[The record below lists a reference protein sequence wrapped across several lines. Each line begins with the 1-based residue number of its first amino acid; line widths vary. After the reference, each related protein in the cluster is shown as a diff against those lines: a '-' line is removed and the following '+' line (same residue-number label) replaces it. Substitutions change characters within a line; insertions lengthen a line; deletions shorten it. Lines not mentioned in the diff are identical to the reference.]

1 MKQTA
6 IMLSKQ
12 ASKQASKINYVL
24 NLFCLQYFLS
34 RDAVQQLLH
43 IEILCER
50 RCVNMEKY
58 AKAQMEV
65 IEFEAEDVITTS
77 TVTIPIGCGSDVNCT
92 SNEPPKPDGDG
103 WIWGD

>member
-12 ASKQASKINYVL
+12 ASKINYVL
-24 NLFCLQYFLS
+24 NPFCLQYLLS

-43 IEILCER
+43 IEIFCER

-77 TVTIPIGCGSDVNCT
+77 GGLGADVTINPWQPGGSWSGEAT
-92 SNEPPKPDGDG
+92 
-103 WIWGD
+103 

>member
-1 MKQTA
+1 MRKNPTRTA
-6 IMLSKQ
+6 EP
-12 ASKQASKINYVL
+12 
-24 NLFCLQYFLS
+24 S

-77 TVTIPIGCGSDVNCT
+77 GCNGMDATINPWQPGGSWSGEAT
-92 SNEPPKPDGDG
+92 
-103 WIWGD
+103 

>member
-1 MKQTA
+1 MRKNLTRTA
-6 IMLSKQ
+6 D
-12 ASKQASKINYVL
+12 
-24 NLFCLQYFLS
+24 FL
-34 RDAVQQLLH
+34 RDAVQQPLH

-77 TVTIPIGCGSDVNCT
+77 NIPIGCVSDAGCA

-103 WIWGD
+103 WIWGE